1 MYDILIID
9 DETVI
14 NEAVIKIAESEGYK
28 IDSCTNAVD
37 GLKKL
42 KKHQYKVTLC
52 DIMMPEMNG
61 FQLLNEVKSEGINA
75 NVIMIT
81 GFSTVENAVKSLHM
95 GAIDFIPKPF
105 TFDEVISSI
114 SRGLE
119 FFNIQE
125 RIKNSQIEKDND
137 AITYVPCPPKY
148 LKLGNTSWMHIEYE
162 GAAVIGITDLFLR
175 TISSLSSVELL
186 EVDDIIIQGNTCSTL
201 QTVDEIP
208 HNVMSPIGGKII
220 ERNEKL
226 LENCSLLEKDPY
238 FEGWLYRIIPADI
251 EYDMKY
257 LIPCSSERV

>member
-14 NEAVIKIAESEGYK
+14 NEAVTKIAKSEGFK
-28 IDSCTNAVD
+28 IDSCTNAID

-42 KKHQYKVTLC
+42 EKNQYKVTLC

-61 FQLLNEVKSEGINA
+61 FQLLNEVQSEGINT

-105 TFDEVISSI
+105 TFDELISSI

-119 FFNIQE
+119 FYNLQE
-125 RIKNSQIEKDND
+125 RIKNSQIGKDD
-137 AITYVPCPPKY
+137 DTIIYVPCPPKY
-148 LKLGNTSWMHIEYE
+148 MKLGNTSWMYMEYE
-162 GAAVIGITDLFLR
+162 GAAIIGATDLFLR
-175 TISSLSSVELL
+175 TIESLSSVKLMA
-186 EVDDIIIQGNTCSTL
+186 VDDILIQGSTCSTL
-201 QTVDEIP
+201 QTEDEMP
-208 HNVMSPIGGKII
+208 HNIMAPIGGKIV

-226 LENCSLLEKDPY
+226 LENFSLLEKDPY

-251 EYDMKY
+251 EYDKKY
-257 LIPCSSERV
+257 LTPCSTDRV

>member
-14 NEAVIKIAESEGYK
+14 IEAVTKIAEAEGYK
-28 IDSCTNAVD
+28 INSCSNAID
-37 GLKKL
+37 GLKNL
-42 KKHQYKVTLC
+42 EKHQYKLTLC

-61 FQLLNEVKSEGINA
+61 FQLLNEVRSEGINT

-105 TFDEVISSI
+105 TFDELISSV

-119 FFNIQE
+119 FWNLQE
-125 RIKNSQIEKDND
+125 RIKNSQFGQDND
-137 AITYVPCPPKY
+137 TIIYVPCPPKY
-148 LKLGNTSWMHIEYE
+148 LKLGNTSWMHMEYE
-162 GAAVIGITDLFLR
+162 GAAVIGATDLFLR
-175 TISSLSSVELL
+175 TIKSLSFVELM
-186 EVDDIIIQGNTCSTL
+186 EVNDILIQGSTCSTL
-201 QTVDEIP
+201 QAEDDMP
-208 HNVMSPIGGKII
+208 HKIMAPIGGKIV

-226 LENCSLLEKDPY
+226 LGDFSLLEKDPY

-257 LIPCSSERV
+257 LTPSSADRV